1 MSPAIS
7 RDGGASL
14 TEYLV
19 GHRARL
25 QAELKAAQA
34 QFAKAE
40 RIAESLDFKLS
51 WPMSKTSWL
60 DWIQEN
66 QAHFEDVLRTMRNG
80 GRRIMNQQLLPR
92 ADVPNSAPLMLPKEK
107 MPKPP
112 WAKLVRNGWYA
123 LKLSSHAAADA
134 DLARQ
139 NSQVVLLVV
148 SAAKQKMAY
157 LPVSLQGQGFEV
169 PRNIDLAQGLKPLWE
184 VVPAVFLA
192 GQVSVF
198 RLRMKV
204 VLSDTSY
211 WMQPTRATP
220 VVQQPR
226 RRRQKSKA
234 AARPSKVNENCS
246 SSSDS
251 DTSSACSKE
260 SLLPDSDSDERLSFA
275 STADASLEEAA
286 DSELEPA
293 APAVAA
299 ANDDE
304 SDESDRVPRAPAH
317 THTIWSNDY
326 FVLTDNRNFNNL
338 RMRIQQRWTGPKH
351 LGAALAS
358 KTLIPFHFG
367 DKREEPDQI
376 ILVLKAWMLHRWNG
390 NDGKFLKRRS
400 RYIAWERE
408 RDALAKDVKA
418 RGGRPSLHK
427 NAIKK
432 IELWAPSVL
441 DA

>member
-1 MSPAIS
+1 
-7 RDGGASL
+7 
-14 TEYLV
+14 
-19 GHRARL
+19 
-25 QAELKAAQA
+25 
-34 QFAKAE
+34 
-40 RIAESLDFKLS
+40 
-51 WPMSKTSWL
+51 
-60 DWIQEN
+60 
-66 QAHFEDVLRTMRNG
+66 
-80 GRRIMNQQLLPR
+80 MNQQLLPR
-92 ADVPNSAPLMLPKEK
+92 VDVPNSAPLMLPKEK
-107 MPKPP
+107 MPEPP
-112 WAKLVRNGWYA
+112 WAQLVRNGWYA

-139 NSQVVLLVV
+139 NFQVVLLVV

-211 WMQPTRATP
+211 WMRPTKATP

-251 DTSSACSKE
+251 DTSSACSQN

-304 SDESDRVPRAPAH
+304 SDESDRVPRAAAH

-418 RGGRPSLHK
+418 RGGGRPSLHK